1 MPMPR
6 PKSNVRESLDAPM
19 VDETLRGWVPHIH
32 DHLTEQVWEDGKRR
46 MTSTLLI
53 FCEGG
58 MWKARLND
66 RAVKISAWVS
76 GESWEALLE
85 AIERGLAAESLEWR
99 ADRK

>member
-1 MPMPR
+1 MPMPK
-6 PKSNVRESLDAPM
+6 PKADLRLQLDAPM
-19 VDETLRGWVPHIH
+19 VDEVLRGWLPHLH
-32 DHLTEQVWEDGKRR
+32 DHLTEQTWEDGKKR

-76 GESWEALLE
+76 AESWEALLE
-85 AIERGLAAESLEWR
+85 TIERGLAAESLEWR

>member
-6 PKSNVRESLDAPM
+6 PKVDGRAQVDAPM
-19 VDETLRGWVPHIH
+19 CDEVLRGWLPHVH
-32 DHLTEQVWEDGKRR
+32 DHLAEQEWEDGKKRV
-46 MTSTLLI
+46 TSTLLL
-53 FCEGG
+53 FCEAG

-66 RAVKISAWVS
+66 RSAKISAWVS